1 MVSGLIEK
9 QTFKEKGTMSSPGL
23 GVVPKLMHGGLSDC
37 CHLNYVILKGSAA
50 RDVIGRKFISI
61 LI

>member
-1 MVSGLIEK
+1 
-9 QTFKEKGTMSSPGL
+9 MSNLVL

-50 RDVIGRKFISI
+50 KDVIGRRFISI
-61 LI
+61 LIEMDPSIL

>member
-1 MVSGLIEK
+1 MKNKL
-9 QTFKEKGTMSSPGL
+9 FKEKGTMSNSVL
-23 GVVPKLMHGGLSDC
+23 GVVSKLMHGGLSDC

-50 RDVIGRKFISI
+50 KDVIGRKFISI

>member
-1 MVSGLIEK
+1 MKNKL
-9 QTFKEKGTMSSPGL
+9 FKEKGTMSNPVL

-37 CHLNYVILKGSAA
+37 CHLNYIILKRSAA
-50 RDVIGRKFISI
+50 KDVIGRKFISI

>member
-1 MVSGLIEK
+1 MKNKLLKG
-9 QTFKEKGTMSSPGL
+9 KGTMSNPVF

-37 CHLNYVILKGSAA
+37 CHLNYVILKGNAA
-50 RDVIGRKFISI
+50 KDVIGRKFISI

>member
-1 MVSGLIEK
+1 
-9 QTFKEKGTMSSPGL
+9 MSNLVL

-50 RDVIGRKFISI
+50 KDVIGRKFISI
-61 LI
+61 LIEMDPSIL